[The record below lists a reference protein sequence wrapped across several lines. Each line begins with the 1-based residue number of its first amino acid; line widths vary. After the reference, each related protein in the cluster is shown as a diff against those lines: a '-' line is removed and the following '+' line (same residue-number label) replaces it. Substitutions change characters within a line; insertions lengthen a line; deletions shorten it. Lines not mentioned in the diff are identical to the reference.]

1 VKNASLRA
9 NGLDQAQPSPAVPSG
24 PAGCDTLFYDGHC
37 GLCHRWV
44 RFVLARDAAGAFEFA
59 PLQGSHFAALVPPD
73 AAVALPDS
81 LVVRTADGRLLV
93 RSAAVRHLLARIG
106 GPWRA
111 LSILT
116 GLCPTRL
123 ADVAYD
129 GIARFRKLL
138 FDEPRD
144 VCPVVPPAIRNRFR
158 N

>member
-1 VKNASLRA
+1 VKNTSLRA
-9 NGLDQAQPSPAVPSG
+9 GR
-24 PAGCDTLFYDGHC
+24 DTLFYDGHC

-44 RFVLARDAAGAFEFA
+44 RFVLARDPDGAFEFA
-59 PLQGSHFAALVPPD
+59 PLQGAHFAALVPPE
-73 AAVALPDS
+73 ARVVLPDS

-111 LSILT
+111 LSILAA
-116 GLCPTRL
+116 LCPTRL

-129 GIARFRKLL
+129 AIARVRKRL

-144 VCPVVPPAIRNRFR
+144 VCPVVPPAIRSRFR